1 MTEKRNS
8 GSTPHVAGQSNKPM
22 TRPAHALSHED
33 VTKELKTD
41 SLDGLSNDEAA
52 KRLQDYG
59 KNELGETE
67 SVQPMKIIIAQIA
80 NAMTLVSHTSATPT
94 RLAFLLLS
102 PSRECPF

>member
-1 MTEKRNS
+1 
-8 GSTPHVAGQSNKPM
+8 M

-33 VTKELKTD
+33 VTKELNTD

-67 SVQPMKIIIAQIA
+67 SVQPMKIILAQIA
-80 NAMTLVSHTSATPT
+80 NAMTLVRNASATPI
-94 RLAFLLLS
+94 RLSFLLLS
-102 PSRECPF
+102 SRRESLF